1 MDHENKQS
9 ERLFSYGTLQTES
22 VQLANFGRTLAGRP
36 DALLGYRLQM
46 IQIMDQEF
54 VATSGAEYHRNLEFT
69 GSASNVVEGTV
80 FAVTQYELEQADAY
94 EPDGYERVRVKLR
107 SGTEAWVY
115 FHSISNT
122 QPDDAS
128 QRITS

>member
-1 MDHENKQS
+1 MDHEPKVT
-9 ERLFSYGTLQTES
+9 EHLFSYGTLQTES
-22 VQLANFGRTLAGRP
+22 VQLSTFGRRLDGNP
-36 DALLGYRLQM
+36 DALIGYRLRM

-69 GSASNVVEGTV
+69 GNASDVVEGTV
-80 FAVTQYELEQADAY
+80 FAVTEQELKQADAY

-115 FHSISNT
+115 LENQT
-122 QPDDAS
+122 
-128 QRITS
+128 R